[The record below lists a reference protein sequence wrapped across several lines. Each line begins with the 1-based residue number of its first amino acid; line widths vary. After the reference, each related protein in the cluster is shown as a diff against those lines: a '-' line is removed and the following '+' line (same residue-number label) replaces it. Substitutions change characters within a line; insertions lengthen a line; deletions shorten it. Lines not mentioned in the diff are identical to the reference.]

1 MKFEELDCQQ
11 RKVVD
16 AVVDSD
22 ASILVLGGPGT
33 GKTTTALWSARTFL
47 ETFKE
52 TPPRVLFL
60 TFSRSAVNQITS
72 RSPGVLS
79 GFEDRI
85 EVSTFHA
92 IAYRILCAFGRYT
105 GYGTAM
111 PSVQTETRR
120 KLLGYDGNKLRYD
133 DLIPDALK
141 ILASSTRIRQLLASR
156 WGLVI
161 CDEAQDTNELQ
172 WNLLQTLA
180 SRKLLLLGDV
190 NQMIYTFILGV
201 SPERFRKVHE
211 SVDRVIELNPRSHR
225 DPSGAIPALADAI
238 RQRQFND
245 VAVLEAV
252 KSGRLTIHFDAEG
265 EKVPDLLAQVI
276 RDARGQG
283 SRDVG
288 IFAHSNNSVT
298 EIAEQLND
306 AGIDHVLVGI
316 PEAHAEA
323 LASMSTQCSFG
334 LHLATREEMR
344 ESLGLFLTASVRSRE
359 APVLARAL
367 IGEAPLPVP
376 IEEAL
381 CQLEDAL
388 VTATQGNIVDLVE
401 VAVQSWEGLRMT
413 SGRRPW
419 HRAATHFRRL
429 VRSLR
434 QLPASEDSI
443 MRLLEIV
450 EHSRMEALIGLDYSE
465 QGTVKLMNY
474 HQTKGREADTVVHVF
489 RPNDYFGRER
499 EPYEKTSRLLNVA
512 VSRARQRVVVIL
524 PPNPHGLVEPF
535 TLLRDV

>member
-33 GKTTTALWSARTFL
+33 GKTTTALWSARAFL

-60 TFSRSAVNQITS
+60 TFSRSAVSQITR

-92 IAYRILCAFGRYT
+92 IGYRILCAFGRYT

-111 PSVQTETRR
+111 PSVQTETRG

-133 DLIPDALK
+133 DLVPDALK

-161 CDEAQDTNELQ
+161 CDEVQDTNELQ

-190 NQMIYTFILGV
+190 NQMIYTFLPGV

-265 EKVPDLLAQVI
+265 EKVPDLLTQVI

-367 IGEAPLPVP
+367 IGEAPMPVP

-388 VTATQGNIVDLVE
+388 VTANQGNIVGLVE
-401 VAVQSWEGLRMT
+401 VAVQSWESLRMT
-413 SGRRPW
+413 PGRRPW

-450 EHSRMEALIGLDYSE
+450 QHSRMEALIGLDYSE

-489 RPNDYFGRER
+489 RPNDYFGKER